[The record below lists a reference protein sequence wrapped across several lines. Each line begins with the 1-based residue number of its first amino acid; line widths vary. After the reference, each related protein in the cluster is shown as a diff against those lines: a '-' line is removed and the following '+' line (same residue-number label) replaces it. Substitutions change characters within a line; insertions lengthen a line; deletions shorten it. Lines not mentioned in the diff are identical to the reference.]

1 MKLSLYLYFLR
12 TGGDQDP
19 AKLKYSM
26 ERLGFEVIVFKNQTT
41 GNVEGLLKSIS
52 EMDLSCINLFGMAIS
67 SHGDEDNNIYLKD
80 THADLNFFIEPLKES
95 VIEKL

>member
-41 GNVEGLLKSIS
+41 ANVGDLLKK
-52 EMDLSCINLFGMAIS
+52 MAIGLMGS
-67 SHGDEDNNIYLKD
+67 IKKVNLPKV
-80 THADLNFFIEPLKES
+80 F
-95 VIEKL
+95 